1 MENHVMIITQ
11 RLILRKFEE
20 EDWKDLYEYLSD
32 ETVVKYEPYPVF
44 SREQA
49 VEEAKR
55 RVKDERYYA
64 VCLKDELKVI
74 GNLFIEKK
82 GYDCFELGYVFSK
95 QYQGNGYAIEG
106 AKALLN
112 YLFLQENARRVI
124 AECNPLN
131 ERSWNLLENLN
142 MRREGHFKKNIY
154 FKMSEQGEPLWS
166 DTYLYA
172 ILKEEWEALRQEP

>member
-95 QYQGNGYAIEG
+95 QYQGNGYEKSSSSG
-106 AKALLN
+106 L
-112 YLFLQENARRVI
+112 
-124 AECNPLN
+124 
-131 ERSWNLLENLN
+131 
-142 MRREGHFKKNIY
+142 
-154 FKMSEQGEPLWS
+154 
-166 DTYLYA
+166 
-172 ILKEEWEALRQEP
+172 